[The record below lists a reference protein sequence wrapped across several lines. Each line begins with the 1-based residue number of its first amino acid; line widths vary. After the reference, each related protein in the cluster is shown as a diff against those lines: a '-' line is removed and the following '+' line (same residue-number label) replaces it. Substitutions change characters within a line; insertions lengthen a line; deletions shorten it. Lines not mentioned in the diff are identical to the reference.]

1 MEFLAGFPFLS
12 NYLGHWLH
20 WGGGDVFAQP
30 FIFLRKWK
38 IVQFKMWC
46 VCANVSKPLL
56 FFHFLWLLWLKISQY
71 HTISYKNC
79 INLFSYKI
87 LLCADS
93 LAFSQSDILRP
104 TETHCC
110 YERCSAS
117 QAKPMLTC
125 KIPNPLKYPLWGMSA
140 RFHVV
145 NCVQTECMTWPD
157 MVSTILQFN
166 FSLDLLTGIIWTSKR
181 LFGDGSVH
189 SFLYHWRR
197 TRLTV

>member
-71 HTISYKNC
+71 HTISYKKLHTFFFRTKFCCVLIVWPFPSLIFCAQRKPIAAMKGVQHLKPNQC
-79 INLFSYKI
+79 WLVKSQI
-87 LLCADS
+87 LWN
-93 LAFSQSDILRP
+93 
-104 TETHCC
+104 THFGAC
-110 YERCSAS
+110 
-117 QAKPMLTC
+117 QQDFMLSIVS
-125 KIPNPLKYPLWGMSA
+125 KLN
-140 RFHVV
+140 V
-145 NCVQTECMTWPD
+145 WPD
-157 MVSTILQFN
+157 L
-166 FSLDLLTGIIWTSKR
+166 IWCR
-181 LFGDGSVH
+181 LFFS
-189 SFLYHWRR
+189 STFP
-197 TRLTV
+197 